1 MTVASVMTTRVVTV
15 EPGTSLRELIST
27 MSEARLHAVPVVN
40 RLRQPVGVV
49 SAADLIPEQS
59 PLRGRGRT
67 AEELMGTPV
76 RAIHADEPVGFA
88 ACLLAKAAIRRL
100 FVVNWDSCLVGV
112 VARCDLPAIGEL
124 VTSGSRAGTR
134 FASLVS

>member
-1 MTVASVMTTRVVTV
+1 
-15 EPGTSLRELIST
+15 
-27 MSEARLHAVPVVN
+27 VPVVN

-67 AEELMGTPV
+67 AEELMATPV
-76 RAIHADEPVGFA
+76 RAIHADEPVSYA

-112 VARCDLPAIGEL
+112 VARSDLPAIGGL
-124 VTSGSRAGTR
+124 VTARTR
-134 FASLVS
+134 VASLVS